1 MKQCVECGRPF
12 STSRRCQVCGIEVEA
27 HNEKIVNFCL
37 LCPRCAHAIEQ
48 GLDLRQYREKKK
60 ERMKRCQDCIQYP
73 S

>member
-1 MKQCVECGRPF
+1 
-12 STSRRCQVCGIEVEA
+12 VCGIEVEA

-48 GLDLRQYREKKK
+48 GLDLREYREKKK
-60 ERMKRCQDCIQYP
+60 ERMKICQDCIQCP